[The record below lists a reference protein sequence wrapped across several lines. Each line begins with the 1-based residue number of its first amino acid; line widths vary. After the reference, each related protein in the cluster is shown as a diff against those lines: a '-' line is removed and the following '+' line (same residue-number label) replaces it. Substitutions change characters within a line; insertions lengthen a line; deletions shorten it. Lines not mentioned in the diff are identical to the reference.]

1 MSNNNMNTKD
11 FLIGALIGG
20 MVGAVSALLLAPK
33 SGKELRHD
41 INEHAVNVK
50 DRSLQLKDTAVER
63 GNEWISVAR
72 EKSSDIAKT
81 VSKQS
86 NQIASKVKELRSR
99 IDENRE
105 QNSPE
110 ESAVENAGNS
120 AEIQSEKEE
129 VN

>member
-41 INEHAVNVK
+41 INEHAVEVT
-50 DRSLQLKDTAVER
+50 DRPLQLKDTAVVR
-63 GNEWISVAR
+63 GNEWMSVAR